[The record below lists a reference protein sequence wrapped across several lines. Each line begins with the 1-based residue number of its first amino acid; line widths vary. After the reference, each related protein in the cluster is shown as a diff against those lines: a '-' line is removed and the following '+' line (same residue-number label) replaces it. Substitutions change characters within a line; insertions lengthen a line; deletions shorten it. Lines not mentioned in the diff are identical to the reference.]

1 VSYPALLAGT
11 GVAAHQNRCA
21 AAPVAMARLQES
33 VSKKLLKNAVKMGT
47 PHVFLNHRDAE
58 NLTHVGREVR

>member
-11 GVAAHQNRCA
+11 GVAAHQNRCG

-33 VSKKLLKNAVKMGT
+33 VSKKLFKNAVKMGT
-47 PHVFLNHRDAE
+47 PRVFLNH
-58 NLTHVGREVR
+58 TSSKIF